1 MGSSMFRKIGFASLI
16 MMASVFA
23 SRVIGLVRE
32 MVIASAGGASGHV
45 DAYQIA
51 FVLPEILNHVV
62 ASGFLSI
69 TFIPIFT
76 RYLASGDE
84 EGGWRAFS
92 LVMTVFGSLLLVM
105 IAVAEIFASDLVQLL
120 APGITDPA
128 LLGAATHMTRI
139 ILPAQ
144 IFFFAG
150 GLFMAVQFA
159 RERFA
164 VAALAPLVYNLGIIS
179 GGLFL
184 GGRLGMAGFSWG
196 VLGGAF
202 FGNFVLQWIGARR
215 VGLRFRP
222 VFDLGHPDLAT
233 YIRLTL
239 PLMLGLTM
247 LFSTEI
253 FLKFFGSYLAEG
265 GIAGLNYAL
274 RIMFILVA
282 LVGQAV
288 GVASFPFMARL
299 VVEDRLEEMCRLLDT
314 LLKHLGLVM
323 PFSAL
328 FMVLRREIVVICYQR
343 GRFDAGAVD
352 LTTEALGWL
361 MIGAVAFAAQTVV
374 VRGFYAMQNT
384 LLPSVIGTAAVLLS
398 LPLYILGLKAGGIG
412 GVALACSL
420 AAVIQAA
427 LLYGIWNRRTGNRQ
441 GRTVWRAYLKTAA
454 GSVVL
459 GGVAWG
465 VRQVLLGWIE
475 PVGFVGSLAVAAGT
489 GMVFCLLL
497 VGVARRLGMN
507 GVHIV
512 IQRLLARWTRRA
524 QPSVH
529 S

>member
-1 MGSSMFRKIGFASLI
+1 MFRKIGFASLI

-76 RYLASGDE
+76 RYLAAGDE

-92 LVMTVFGSLLLVM
+92 LVMTVFGTFLVVM
-105 IAVAEIFASDLVQLL
+105 IAVAEIFAWDLVRLL
-120 APGITDPA
+120 APGITDPV

-144 IFFFAG
+144 FFFFAG

-164 VAALAPLVYNLGIIS
+164 IAALAPLVYNLGIIC
-179 GGLFL
+179 GGLLL
-184 GGRLGMAGFSWG
+184 GGRLGMAGFAWG

-202 FGNFVLQWIGARR
+202 FGNFALQWIGARR
-215 VGLRFRP
+215 AGLRFTP
-222 VFDLGHPDLAT
+222 VFDLGHSDLRT
-233 YIRLTL
+233 YVRLTL

-299 VVEDRLEEMCRLLDT
+299 VVEDRIEEMSRLLDT
-314 LLKHLGLVM
+314 LLRHLALVM
-323 PFSAL
+323 PLSAL

-384 LLPSVIGTAAVLLS
+384 LLPSVLGTVAVLLS
-398 LPLYILGLKAGGIG
+398 LPLYIIGLKAGGIA

-420 AAVIQAA
+420 AAVIQAV
-427 LLYGIWNRRTGNRQ
+427 LLYAIWNRRTGSP
-441 GRTVWRAYLKTAA
+441 GGLTVWRTYLKTAM

-459 GGVAWG
+459 GGLAWG
-465 VRQVLLGWIE
+465 VRQALIVWIE
-475 PVGFVGSLAVAAGT
+475 PAGAAGSLVVAAGT
-489 GMVFCLLL
+489 GAVFCLLL
-497 VGVARRLGMN
+497 VVAARRLGIE
-507 GVHIV
+507 GFDAVAG
-512 IQRLLARWTRRA
+512 RLRARWVRRA
-524 QPSVH
+524 QPS
-529 S
+529 SQG